1 MRKKAVTLETY
12 VILVIFT
19 GAFILFSKIMGVSN
33 FMNTFINTAYYLL
46 TEIALWIMAVAV
58 LTGALG
64 GVFSEFG
71 VISLLNKIL
80 SPFTKIIYNLPGV
93 ASLGAI
99 TAYLSDNPAI
109 VSLSREKEFRKQ
121 FKDYQIPV
129 LCNLG
134 TSFGMGLV
142 IAIAM
147 ISFQGRFEGN
157 FIFATFLG
165 VFASII
171 GSIVSVRLLTKYSRE
186 YYGIDKDPNPI
197 KKVEGDE
204 IDRITRE
211 GSSFNRL
218 LEASLDGGRNG
229 VDIGLQIIP
238 GILIISSLIILI
250 TNTMPLG
257 GYTGA
262 ANEGVGVLP
271 MLGEYLMFIFK
282 PLFGFTSPEAV
293 AFPLTSL
300 GSAGA
305 ALGFIPNFLE
315 NGYIT
320 IKDIAVFT
328 AMGTTWSGYLSTHI
342 SMMESLGARKLS
354 GKAIL
359 SHTIGGIVSGV
370 VANYLFI
377 IMDLIFHI

>member
-1 MRKKAVTLETY
+1 MKKKAITLETY
-12 VILVIFT
+12 ITLVIFL
-19 GAFILFSKIMGVSN
+19 GAFILFSSIMGVAN

-46 TEIALWIMAVAV
+46 VEIALWIMAVAV

-80 SPFTKIIYNLPGV
+80 SPITKVIYNLPGV
-93 ASLGAI
+93 ASLGAV

-109 VSLSREKEFRKQ
+109 ISLSREKEFRKQ

-142 IAIAM
+142 IAMAM
-147 ISFQGRFEGN
+147 ISFQGRYEGN
-157 FIFATFLG
+157 FFLATFIG
-165 VFASII
+165 VLASIV
-171 GSIVSVRLLTKYSRE
+171 GSVVSVRLLTRYSRKFFRIE
-186 YYGIDKDPNPI
+186 KDPQPI
-197 KKVEGDE
+197 KVIQGDE
-204 IDRITRE
+204 IDREVRE
-211 GSSFNRL
+211 GGAFNRL

-238 GILIISSLIILI
+238 GILIISTLVILL
-250 TNTMPLG
+250 TNGVPDG

-262 ANEGVGVLP
+262 ANEGIGLLP
-271 MLGEYLMFIFK
+271 MVGDYLMFIFR
-282 PLFGFTSPEAV
+282 PLFGFTSPEAM

-305 ALGFIPNFLE
+305 ALGFIPNFLD
-315 NGYIT
+315 NGYIS

-342 SMMESLGARKLS
+342 SMMDSLGARKLS

-359 SHTIGGIVSGV
+359 AHTIGGLVSGI

-377 IMDLIFHI
+377 LVTMVFN

>member
-12 VILVIFT
+12 VTLIIFG
-19 GAFILFSKIMGVSN
+19 GAFIAFSMIMGVSN

-46 TEIALWIMAVAV
+46 VEIALWIMAVAV
-58 LTGALG
+58 LTGAIG

-71 VISLLNKIL
+71 VISLLNIIL
-80 SPFTKIIYNLPGV
+80 SPITKFIYNLPGV
-93 ASLGAI
+93 ASLGAV

-121 FKDYQIPV
+121 FKEYQIPV

-147 ISFQGRFEGN
+147 ISFQGRYNGN
-157 FIFATFLG
+157 FILATFLG

-171 GSIVSVRLLTKYSRE
+171 GSVVSVRLLSHYSRKF
-186 YYGIDKDPNPI
+186 YGIDHDPNPI

-204 IDRITRE
+204 IDRIARE
-211 GSSFNRL
+211 GGAFNRL

-238 GILIISSLIILI
+238 GILIISTIVILL
-250 TNTMPLG
+250 TNTVPDG
-257 GYTGA
+257 VYTGA
-262 ANEGVGVLP
+262 ANEGIGVLP
-271 MLGEYLMFIFK
+271 MLGDYLMFIFK
-282 PLFGFTSPEAV
+282 PLFGFTSPEAM

-305 ALGFIPNFLE
+305 ALGFIPNFLD

-342 SMMESLGARKLS
+342 SMMDSLGARKLS
-354 GKAIL
+354 GKAIF
-359 SHTIGGIVSGV
+359 SHTIGGLVSGI

-377 IMDLIFHI
+377 LVDMIF

>member
-12 VILVIFT
+12 IILIVFT
-19 GAFILFSKIMGVSN
+19 GAFILFSRIMGVSN

-80 SPFTKIIYNLPGV
+80 SPFTKVIYNLPGV

-171 GSIVSVRLLTKYSRE
+171 GSIVSVRLLTKYSRQ

-197 KKVEGDE
+197 KQVEGDE
-204 IDRITRE
+204 IDRIARE

-250 TNTMPLG
+250 TNTMPAG

-262 ANEGVGVLP
+262 ANEGIGVLP

-377 IMDLIFHI
+377 IMDLMFQI

>member
-12 VILVIFT
+12 VILIIFT
-19 GAFILFSKIMGVSN
+19 AAFVGFSSIMGVSN

-46 TEIALWIMAVAV
+46 VEIALWIMAVAV
-58 LTGALG
+58 LTGAIG
-64 GVFSEFG
+64 GIFSEFG
-71 VISLLNKIL
+71 VISLLNIIL
-80 SPFTKIIYNLPGV
+80 SPITKFIYNLPGV
-93 ASLGAI
+93 ASLGAV

-147 ISFQGRFEGN
+147 ISFQGRYNGN
-157 FIFATFLG
+157 FILATFLG

-171 GSIVSVRLLTKYSRE
+171 GSVVSVRMLSYYSRKFF
-186 YYGIDKDPNPI
+186 GIDKDPNPI

-204 IDRITRE
+204 IDRVVRE
-211 GSSFNRL
+211 GGSFNRL

-238 GILIISSLIILI
+238 GILIISTIVILL
-250 TNTMPLG
+250 TNTGPAG

-262 ANEGVGVLP
+262 ANEGIGILP
-271 MLGEYLMFIFK
+271 MLGDYLMFIFR
-282 PLFGFTSPEAV
+282 PLFGFTSPEAM

-305 ALGFIPNFLE
+305 ALGFIPNFLD

-342 SMMESLGARKLS
+342 SMMDSLGARKLS
-354 GKAIL
+354 GKAIF
-359 SHTIGGIVSGV
+359 SHTIGGLVSGI
-370 VANYLFI
+370 VANYLYMLVDMI
-377 IMDLIFHI
+377 I

>member
-1 MRKKAVTLETY
+1 MKKKAITLETY
-12 VILVIFT
+12 ITLLVFL
-19 GAFILFSKIMGVSN
+19 GAFILFSSIMGVSN

-46 TEIALWIMAVAV
+46 VEIALWIMAVAV

-80 SPFTKIIYNLPGV
+80 SPITKIIYSLPGV
-93 ASLGAI
+93 ASLGAV

-109 VSLSREKEFRKQ
+109 ISLAREKEFRKQ

-142 IAIAM
+142 IAMAM
-147 ISFQGRFEGN
+147 ISFQGRYEGN
-157 FIFATFLG
+157 FILATFVG
-165 VFASII
+165 VLASVV
-171 GSIVSVRLLTKYSRE
+171 GSVVSVRLLTRYSRKYFRIE
-186 YYGIDKDPNPI
+186 KDPQPI
-197 KKVEGDE
+197 KVVQGDE
-204 IDRITRE
+204 IDREVRE
-211 GSSFNRL
+211 GGAFNRL

-238 GILIISSLIILI
+238 GILIISTLVILL
-250 TNTMPLG
+250 TNAMPAS

-262 ANEGVGVLP
+262 ANEGIGLLP
-271 MLGEYLMFIFK
+271 MVGDYLMFIFK
-282 PLFGFTSPEAV
+282 PLFGFTSPEAM

-305 ALGFIPNFLE
+305 ALGFIPNFLD
-315 NGYIT
+315 NGYIS

-342 SMMESLGARKLS
+342 SMMDSLGARKLS

-359 SHTIGGIVSGV
+359 SHTIGGLVSGI

-377 IMDLIFHI
+377 LVTMLFN

>member
-12 VILVIFT
+12 ITLIIFVGT
-19 GAFILFSKIMGVSN
+19 FLLFSSIMGVSN

-46 TEIALWIMAVAV
+46 MDIALWIMAVAV

-71 VISLLNKIL
+71 VISLLNKLL
-80 SPFTKIIYNLPGV
+80 SPITKLIYNLPGV

-109 VSLSREKEFRKQ
+109 ISLSREKEFRKQ

-171 GSIVSVRLLTKYSRE
+171 GSIVSVRLLTRYSRA
-186 YYGIDKDPNPI
+186 YFGIDKDPNPI
-197 KKVEGDE
+197 KKVEGE
-204 IDRITRE
+204 EMDRIARE
-211 GSSFNRL
+211 GGGFNRL
-218 LEASLDGGRNG
+218 LEASLDGGKNG

-250 TNTMPLG
+250 TNTMPPG

-262 ANEGVGVLP
+262 AKEGIGILP
-271 MLGEYLMFIFK
+271 MLGGYLMFIFK

-305 ALGFIPNFLE
+305 AIGFIPNFLE

-342 SMMESLGARKLS
+342 SMMDSLGARKLS

-377 IMDLIFHI
+377 IIDMFFTI

>member
-12 VILVIFT
+12 VILIIFT
-19 GAFILFSKIMGVSN
+19 GAFLGFTSIMGVSN

-46 TEIALWIMAVAV
+46 VEIALWIMAVAV
-58 LTGALG
+58 LTGAIG
-64 GVFSEFG
+64 GIFSEFG
-71 VISLLNKIL
+71 VISLLNIIL
-80 SPFTKIIYNLPGV
+80 SPFTKFIYNLPGV
-93 ASLGAI
+93 ASLGAV

-147 ISFQGRFEGN
+147 ISFQGRYNGN
-157 FIFATFLG
+157 FILATFLG

-171 GSIVSVRLLTKYSRE
+171 GSVVSVRLLTYYSRK

-204 IDRITRE
+204 IDRVVRE
-211 GSSFNRL
+211 GGSFNRL

-238 GILIISSLIILI
+238 GILIISTIVILL
-250 TNTMPLG
+250 TNTGPVS

-262 ANEGVGVLP
+262 ANEGIGVLP
-271 MLGEYLMFIFK
+271 MLGDYLMFIFK
-282 PLFGFTSPEAV
+282 PLFGFTSPEAM

-305 ALGFIPNFLE
+305 ALGFIPNFLD

-328 AMGTTWSGYLSTHI
+328 AMGTT
-342 SMMESLGARKLS
+342 
-354 GKAIL
+354 
-359 SHTIGGIVSGV
+359 
-370 VANYLFI
+370 
-377 IMDLIFHI
+377 